1 MVDFKKS
8 SRLGESDMLGSAA
21 QELAVESF
29 RNIANVKIGRDRG
42 RGNFG
47 GGRIEPASSQPD
59 NELAAVVDLLRGS
72 GALAVAGVADR
83 LHWSSDKTANAL
95 VRGGK
100 AGVLR
105 FSKDGNNTTV
115 ALTEN

>member
-29 RNIANVKIGRDRG
+29 RNIANVKIGR
-42 RGNFG
+42 GNVADVKVVCV
-47 GGRIEPASSQPD
+47 EPATPQSD

-115 ALTEN
+115 ALTES